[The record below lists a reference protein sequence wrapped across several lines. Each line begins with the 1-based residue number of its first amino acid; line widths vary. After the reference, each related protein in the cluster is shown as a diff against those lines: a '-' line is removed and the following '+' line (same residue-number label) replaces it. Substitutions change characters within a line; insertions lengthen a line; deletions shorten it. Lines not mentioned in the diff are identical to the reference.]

1 MSLEAVT
8 LDDKY
13 DLDKTHVL
21 VTGTQAI
28 IRLTLMQQARDRR
41 DGHKTAG
48 YITGYRGS
56 PLGGLDTQFW
66 RAKAVLEPSSILF
79 QPAIN
84 EDLAATALWG
94 TQQAEMRGEGRF
106 DGVFGIW
113 YGKGPGVDRAGDALR
128 HANLTGTSP
137 LGGVIALMGDDHTC
151 ESSTTAHQSE
161 FAFVDAQ
168 IPILNPAGVQEI
180 IDYGLYGFA
189 LSRFAG
195 TWAGLKCV
203 KETVESTAVIDGALD
218 RVRTVVPADF
228 VLPPGGLNIR
238 PNDHPLRQEERL
250 HEQKIPAVMAFLRA
264 NPLDRTVLAGG
275 RTPRIGIVTAGKSF
289 LDVLQALDELGIDE
303 VRAADMGLR
312 LLKIGCTWP
321 LDPDSIRRF
330 TGGLEKIVVIEEKR
344 ALIEAQIK
352 EILYGGKS
360 MPAIVGKKDEAGAWL
375 FPSKGALDTNQIAI
389 AIGER
394 LLDGR
399 PDPALEKRVAAL
411 REAEATLKATQSIA
425 ERTPYFCPGCPHNT
439 STVVPEGS
447 RAYAGIGCHYMAQF
461 MDRHTEGYTQMG
473 AEGANWVGEAPFS
486 TRGHVFQNIGDGTY
500 NHSGILAIRAA
511 AAAKVNITYKILFN
525 DAVAM
530 TGGQPNDGGLTVPQI
545 ADQVA
550 AEGARK
556 IVIVSEE
563 PERYPAGTG
572 WPQGTTVHHR
582 DDLDAV
588 QVDLAKV
595 GGLSVMIYDQTCAA
609 EKRRRRKR
617 GKLADPDKR
626 VVINE
631 LVCEG
636 CGDCGVQSNC
646 VAVIPVETE
655 FGRKRAIDQSNCNK
669 DFSCLK
675 GFCPS
680 FVTVHGAKLKKVE
693 SAPLAADF
701 ALPDP
706 VLPGLDGNYAML
718 ITGVGGTGVVTIG
731 ALLAMAAHLDGKG
744 AAVIDMAGL
753 AQKGGAVTTHLR
765 LAPRPEDIKAIRVPA
780 GGADLVLACD
790 MVVASTARQL
800 AAIAPG
806 RTRVLVNSHET
817 YPGDFTR
824 NADFTLPTRRIL
836 AAFESRAGGEMTR
849 VVEATR
855 IATALLGDAIAA
867 NMFMLGFA
875 WQAGAIPISEA
886 AIGRAI
892 ELNGVDIAMNK
903 AAFAWGRRAAVEP
916 EAVAAI
922 AEARAG
928 RRADPIAER
937 LDDVVA
943 KRAAFLAA
951 YQNAAYAERFSKTVA
966 AIATAEKRVAPG
978 SDELALA
985 AARNLFKLM
994 AIKDEY
1000 EVARLY
1006 TDGSFNAQLR
1016 SQFAEWKSLE
1026 FHLAPPVLGQRDPAT
1041 GHLRKQKFGPWMMA
1055 GFRVLAALKGLRGT
1069 AFDIFGKTEERRAE
1083 LRQLAD
1089 YQANLDLIVGRLTAA
1104 NHARAISLAAYPE
1117 KIRGYG
1123 HIRAANAAK
1132 AEGEA
1137 RLRREAFLGETP
1149 IAVAA
1154 E

>member
-13 DLDKTHVL
+13 DLEKTRVL

-28 IRLTLMQQARDRR
+28 IRLTLMQEARDRR
-41 DGHKTAG
+41 DGHNTAG
-48 YITGYRGS
+48 YVTGYRGS

-66 RAKAVLEPSSILF
+66 RAKHVLEPVHILF
-79 QPAIN
+79 QTAIN

-128 HANLTGTSP
+128 HANLAGTSP

-203 KETVESTAVIDGALD
+203 KETVESTAVIDGSLD

-228 VLPPGGLNIR
+228 VKPPGGLNIR
-238 PNDHPLRQEERL
+238 PSDHPLRQEERL
-250 HEQKIPAVMAFLRA
+250 HEQKIPAVLAFLRT
-264 NPLDRTVLAGG
+264 NPLDRMVLAGG
-275 RTPRIGIVTAGKSF
+275 RTPRIGIATAGKSY
-289 LDVLQALDELGIDE
+289 LDVLQALDELGVDE
-303 VRAADMGLR
+303 VRAADLGLR

-321 LDPDSIRRF
+321 LDPQSIGRF
-330 TGGLEKIVVIEEKR
+330 AEGLEKIVVVEEKR
-344 ALIEAQIK
+344 GLIEGQIK

-360 MPAIVGKKDEAGAWL
+360 MPAIVGKKDEAGVWL
-375 FPSKGALDTNQIAI
+375 FPSKGALDTNEIAI
-389 AIGER
+389 AIGTR
-394 LLDGR
+394 LMDGR
-399 PDPALEKRVAAL
+399 TDAALEQRLAAL
-411 REAEATLKATQSIA
+411 REAEAVLRKTESVA
-425 ERTPYFCPGCPHNT
+425 ERMPYFCPGCPHNT

-545 ADQVA
+545 ANQVA

-556 IVIVSEE
+556 VVIVSEE
-563 PERYPAGTG
+563 PEAYPAGTG
-572 WPQGTTVHHR
+572 WPEGTTVHHR
-582 DDLDAV
+582 EDLDEV
-588 QVDLAKV
+588 QADLARV

-626 VVINE
+626 VIINE

-646 VAVIPVETE
+646 VAVVPVETE

-680 FVTVHGAKLKKVE
+680 FVTVHGASLKKAQA
-693 SAPLAADF
+693 APLAADF
-701 ALPDP
+701 VLPSP
-706 VLPGLDGNYAML
+706 VLPQLDDAYAML

-731 ALLAMAAHLDGKG
+731 ALLAMAAHLEGKG
-744 AAVIDMAGL
+744 VAVIDMAGL

-765 LAPRPEDIKAIRVPA
+765 LAARPEDIKAIRVPA
-780 GGADLVLACD
+780 AGADLVLACD
-790 MVVASTARQL
+790 MVVASSAKQL

-806 RTRVLVNSHET
+806 RTRVVVNTHET

-824 NADFTLPTRRIL
+824 DADFTLPTRRIL
-836 AAFESRAGGEMTR
+836 AAFDSRAGASMTR
-849 VVEATR
+849 TVEATR

-875 WQAGAIPISEA
+875 WQTGAIPLGDASIA
-886 AIGRAI
+886 RAI

-916 EAVAAI
+916 QVVAGI
-922 AEARAG
+922 AEARSG
-928 RRADPIAER
+928 RKPVPIADTLEEI
-937 LDDVVA
+937 VA
-943 KRAAFLAA
+943 RRVAFLTA
-951 YQNAAYAERFSKTVA
+951 YQNKAYAARYAKAVA
-966 AIATAEKRVAPG
+966 AMEAAAKRTASG
-978 SDELALA
+978 NNDLA
-985 AARNLFKLM
+985 ATVARNLFKLM

-1006 TDGSFNAQLR
+1006 TDGSFSAQLR
-1016 SQFAEWKSLE
+1016 SQFADWKSLE
-1026 FHLAPPVLGQRDPAT
+1026 FHLAPPVLGRRDPAT
-1041 GHLRKQKFGPWMMA
+1041 GHLRKQTFGPWMMT
-1055 GFRVLAALKGLRGT
+1055 GFRLLAALKGLRGT
-1069 AFDIFGKTEERRAE
+1069 ALDIFGRTEERQMERRLLSEYEAT
-1083 LRQLAD
+1083 
-1089 YQANLDLIVGRLTAA
+1089 LDLIATRLTAA
-1104 NHARAISLAAYPE
+1104 NHAFAVSLAAYPE

-1123 HIRAANAAK
+1123 HIRASNAVK
-1132 AEGEA
+1132 AEVEA
-1137 RLRREAFLGETP
+1137 RLRREAFLGGA
-1149 IAVAA
+1149 AVAEAA